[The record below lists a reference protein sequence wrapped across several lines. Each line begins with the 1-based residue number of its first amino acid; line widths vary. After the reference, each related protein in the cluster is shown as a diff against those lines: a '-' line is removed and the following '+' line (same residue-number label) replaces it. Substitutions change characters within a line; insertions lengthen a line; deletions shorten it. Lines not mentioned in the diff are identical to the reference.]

1 MVCINFN
8 ILMDNTNSSPPF
20 RKALFLIFLSGLSYL
35 FLDRELL
42 PLIGSHP
49 FPIWKVFS
57 FLIYPPLHLLLWTG
71 AFIIARIKQSHWT
84 LPLFEITVSQCLS
97 VAFARVF
104 KILLGRAR
112 PDIFLKKGVY
122 GFHGL
127 EWSHHYH
134 SFPSGHTLTA
144 FILATSLVCLFP
156 RFRILF
162 YSLATLLSLSRP
174 FLLDHYL
181 SDVIATASI
190 GMIIASFVHIMTR
203 RIHYE
208 TS

>member
-1 MVCINFN
+1 
-8 ILMDNTNSSPPF
+8 MDNINSGPPF
-20 RKALFLIFLSGLSYL
+20 RKAFFLILLSGLSYL
-35 FLDRELL
+35 FLDREFVSLIGKDPL
-42 PLIGSHP
+42 PL
-49 FPIWKVFS
+49 WKAFS
-57 FLIYPPLHLLLWTG
+57 FLIYPPLHLLLWAGT
-71 AFIIARIKQSHWT
+71 FIIARIKQSRWT

-104 KILLGRAR
+104 KILIGRAR
-112 PDIFLKKGVY
+112 PDIFLKKGIY
-122 GFHGL
+122 GFQGL
-127 EWSHHYH
+127 EWNHHYH

-144 FILATSLVCLFP
+144 FTLATSLSYLFP

-162 YSLATLLSLSRP
+162 YTSASLLSLSRP

-190 GMIIASFVHIMTR
+190 GMIIASFVHILTR

-208 TS
+208 TT